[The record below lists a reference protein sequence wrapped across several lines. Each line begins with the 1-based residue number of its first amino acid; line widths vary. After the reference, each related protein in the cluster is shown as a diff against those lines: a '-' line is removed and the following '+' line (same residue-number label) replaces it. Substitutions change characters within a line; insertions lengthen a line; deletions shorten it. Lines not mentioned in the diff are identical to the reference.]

1 MMPDSGKKSTLSQLS
16 TQELDTLIESISLE
30 GEFNMAYLDALLAE
44 RRRRHD
50 TMPKPDVRAA
60 WTSLSQRLNT
70 EDPAFPEYT
79 GKQRAVAPSKVRKY
93 RRSTLRKMVA
103 VAAVVVLLSA
113 LVVAGAAGLPVI
125 PQWDNDLFSFD
136 SIRTSPESAE
146 RLPITFVDGHGE
158 QLYDSVQQALDD
170 YKITELSAPSWIP
183 SGYELVEVVVYAYP
197 EEESFRLFAAYSR
210 EDTEKV
216 LTMEFSLTNDEQS
229 GVQYS
234 KSPGEPDAV
243 EKDGLTYHQFANID
257 YNMVVWLTE
266 NFECSVGGVLPFDD
280 IMKVALSTN
289 ID

>member
-1 MMPDSGKKSTLSQLS
+1 MMPDSGKKNTLSQLS

-60 WTSLSQRLNT
+60 WTSLSQRLTT
-70 EDPAFPEYT
+70 EKPAFPEYT
-79 GKQRAVAPSKVRKY
+79 GKQTVAFSPKVRRY

-113 LVVAGAAGLPVI
+113 LVVAGAVGLPVI

-136 SIRTSPESAE
+136 TIRSSPESE
-146 RLPITFVDGHGE
+146 DVSPVTFTDASGE

-183 SGYELVEVVVYAYP
+183 RGYELVEVVVYAYP

-234 KSPGEPDAV
+234 KSPGDPNAV

-266 NFECSVGGVLPFDD
+266 NFECSVGAVLPFDD
-280 IMKVALSTN
+280 IIKVALSTK
-289 ID
+289 

>member
-1 MMPDSGKKSTLSQLS
+1 MPDSGQKSTLSQLS

-44 RRRRHD
+44 HRRRHD

-60 WTSLSQRLNT
+60 WTSLSQRLTT
-70 EDPAFPEYT
+70 EEPAFPEYS
-79 GKQRAVAPSKVRKY
+79 GKQRAMASSKVRKY

-113 LVVAGAAGLPVI
+113 LVVAGAVGLPVI

-136 SIRTSPESAE
+136 SIRTSPDSADG
-146 RLPITFVDGHGE
+146 LPITFVDGDGE
-158 QLYDSVQQALDD
+158 QLYDSIQQALDD
-170 YKITELSAPSWIP
+170 YKITELSAPSWMP
-183 SGYELVEVVVYAYP
+183 NGYELAEVSVCADS
-197 EEESFRLFAAYSR
+197 EEESFRLLAAYSQ
-210 EDTEKV
+210 EDAEKL
-216 LTMEFSLTNDEQS
+216 LTIEFEFTNGGGS

-234 KSPGEPDAV
+234 KSPGDPDAV

-266 NFECSVGGVLPFDD
+266 SFECSVGGALPFDD
-280 IMKVALSTN
+280 IMKVALSTK
-289 ID
+289 

>member
-1 MMPDSGKKSTLSQLS
+1 MPDSGKKSTLSQLS

-60 WTSLSQRLNT
+60 WISLSRRLTT
-70 EDPAFPEYT
+70 EEPAFPEYT
-79 GKQRAVAPSKVRKY
+79 GKQTAVASSKIRRY

-113 LVVAGAAGLPVI
+113 LVVAGAVGLPVI

-136 SIRTSPESAE
+136 SIRTSPDSADG
-146 RLPITFVDGHGE
+146 LHITFVDGDGE
-158 QLYDSVQQALDD
+158 QLYDSIQQALDD

-183 SGYELVEVVVYAYP
+183 NGYELAEVVVYAYP
-197 EEESFRLFAAYSR
+197 EEESFRLLAAYSQ
-210 EDTEKV
+210 EDTEKL
-216 LTMEFSLTNDEQS
+216 LTIEFEFTNGGGS

-234 KSPGEPDAV
+234 KSPGDPDAV
-243 EKDGLTYHQFANID
+243 ERDGLTYHQFANID
-257 YNMVVWLTE
+257 YNVVVWLTE
-266 NFECSVGGVLPFDD
+266 SFECSVGGALPFDD
-280 IMKVALSTN
+280 IMKVALSTK
-289 ID
+289 